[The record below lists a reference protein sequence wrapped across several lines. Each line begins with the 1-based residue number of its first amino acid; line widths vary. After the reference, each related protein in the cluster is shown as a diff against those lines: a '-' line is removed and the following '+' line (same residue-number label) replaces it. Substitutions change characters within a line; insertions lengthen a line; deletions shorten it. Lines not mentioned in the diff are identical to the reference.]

1 MCLRPL
7 AAASLLVVVVV
18 LLGGGRAEAQAV
30 RVEAGG
36 GWALPSTEVDVS
48 FQRVGAPAQEEGGI
62 AEIDPG
68 SGPSAYA
75 AVGLVWTLTDNFSL
89 EGRLRAQQSQLRV
102 GSEDVSPSI
111 DRCVSSCPE
120 GRLRALSFEGR
131 LSLTSIGRIAPYFL
145 VGLGVVRTTVDATRI
160 EADGDEFQ
168 LAEVDATD
176 AGGDVG
182 FGAALRLAGGLSL
195 TAETRV
201 TGSLPGGRD
210 NAVTTFPF
218 TLGLSYKFR

>member
-1 MCLRPL
+1 MHLRFFP
-7 AAASLLVVVVV
+7 AASLLIVVFV

-48 FQRVGAPAQEEGGI
+48 VQGQDET

-68 SGPSAYA
+68 SGPSGYA

-102 GSEDVSPSI
+102 GSDDISPSV
-111 DRCVSSCPE
+111 DRCVNSCPD
-120 GRLRALSFEGR
+120 GRLRSLSFEGQ
-131 LSLTSIGRIAPYFL
+131 LSLTSIGRITPYFL
-145 VGLGVVRTTVDATRI
+145 VGLGVVRTTIDGTRI
-160 EADGDEFQ
+160 EAAGDEFQ
-168 LAEVDATD
+168 LAEADVTD

-201 TGSLPGGRD
+201 TGSLPGGKE

-218 TLGLSYKFR
+218 TLGLAYYLGRL